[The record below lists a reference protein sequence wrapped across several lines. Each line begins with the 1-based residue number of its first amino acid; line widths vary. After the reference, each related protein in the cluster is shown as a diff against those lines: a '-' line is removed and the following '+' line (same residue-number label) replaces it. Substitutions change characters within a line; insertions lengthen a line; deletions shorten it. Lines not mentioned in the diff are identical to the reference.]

1 MFAVLSGT
9 VGKCTATRVPTFSP
23 QYRRS
28 SWRSRYACVA
38 AATTSS
44 TSPALERLPMTVAS
58 QWALSEEHCTQHS
71 KILHPVLLSSLF
83 FDWCRIVRANEWKW
97 NWSRLHGIQFALEH
111 TGSGLC
117 SGLVSFS
124 LLGGKRVVSVRQ
136 NRPLCWVPLKGGKP
150 FQETSFSSY
159 TDLIL
164 CTP

>member
-28 SWRSRYACVA
+28 SWRSQYACAA

-44 TSPALERLPMTVAS
+44 TSPALERLPMTVAL

-71 KILHPVLLSSLF
+71 KKFHPVLLSLF
-83 FDWCRIVRANEWKW
+83 FDWCRVVRANEWKW

-111 TGSGLC
+111 AGSGLR

-124 LLGGKRVVSVRQ
+124 LHGGKRVVSVRQ
-136 NRPLCWVPLKGGKP
+136 NRPLCWVPLKGEKT
-150 FQETSFSSY
+150 FQEASFSNCA
-159 TDLIL
+159 DLIL